1 MSQSAKPLSKV
12 ESEMQKG
19 RRFELKVKTTFPN
32 LWPIESTEGQEDKKR
47 AADVME
53 VCALDLVDI
62 KWSNQTGRGN
72 SSKVQHCQYMH

>member
-1 MSQSAKPLSKV
+1 
-12 ESEMQKG
+12 MQKG

-53 VCALDLVDI
+53 VCALDLVEI
-62 KWSNQTGRGN
+62 KWSNQMGRGT